1 MTNMSS
7 SLKQLTEY
15 QKTYDYYVAKGEQ
28 NSDDA
33 LDALSALQ
41 SEQYNFVGFA
51 ENLADAFDMTD
62 NGKKA
67 MMQLGYTISK
77 NWKPIQ
83 NGFNKVW
90 SRVQRNFPETAKKL
104 TATLNLAMS
113 EGAAETAS
121 SFMQTIV
128 AAMSGDYATAI
139 VSGLN
144 TVLSFM
150 NTEFGKAVLQ
160 GLAGVF
166 AKAMTGLSTG
176 GFFTKLLG
184 KLFGSKGVAS
194 AVAQTAQV
202 AAQTAQIAQSTGE
215 TAAAVTNA
223 VAQTAQ
229 VAKGG
234 GFLAKIRRVPRESWY
249 GRQSRTWKSRRP
261 CGSKVCGADGHRRAP
276 CGHCNCTE

>member
-1 MTNMSS
+1 MQNRQQMLAKIYNDGDLSGREDAYTSAVEKYGEGSKQARQAALQGTMSSLISVGTAMTNMSS

-90 SRVQRNFPETAKKL
+90 SRVQQNFPETAKKL

-121 SFMQTIV
+121 SCFRVSSPILTETRWSIATVNCRTFSLTSRSSVCALMVTLKEV
-128 AAMSGDYATAI
+128 WPAAWVMGTVTAI
-139 VSGLN
+139 PFSVVPFFFASCLA
-144 TVLSFM
+144 LSM
-150 NTEFGKAVLQ
+150 ADWTEL
-160 GLAGVF
+160 
-166 AKAMTGLSTG
+166 LST
-176 GFFTKLLG
+176 
-184 KLFGSKGVAS
+184 
-194 AVAQTAQV
+194 
-202 AAQTAQIAQSTGE
+202 AALPFLSGCMGLVSPVTG
-215 TAAAVTNA
+215 A
-223 VAQTAQ
+223 
-229 VAKGG
+229 
-234 GFLAKIRRVPRESWY
+234 
-249 GRQSRTWKSRRP
+249 
-261 CGSKVCGADGHRRAP
+261 
-276 CGHCNCTE
+276 